1 MMYPIEAIVLK
12 KNRISEHRLVFTCF
26 SSEYGKIDVFYQES
40 KGSPKLDTL
49 SHFTGRIMTKEK
61 NTLSQIYKITSFASS
76 NTYEVYD
83 IAGWSVSIL
92 YGLLAHGLPY
102 PKLFQLL
109 TSILEKETL
118 TLHDFLLFLIQT
130 CRDFG
135 ITQCDIRDYAMRLQ
149 DTSEHSKIRL
159 EIENWVQHYKLSS

>member
-1 MMYPIEAIVLK
+1 MYPIEAIVLK
-12 KNRISEHRLVFTCF
+12 KNRINEHRLVFTCF
-26 SSEYGKIDVFYQES
+26 SSEYGKIDIFYTES

-49 SHFTGRIMTKEK
+49 SHFTGRIITKER
-61 NTLSQIYKITSFASS
+61 NTLSQIYKISSFSSS

-83 IAGWSVSIL
+83 IAGWSASIL
-92 YGLLAHGLPY
+92 YGLLAHWLPY

-109 TSILEKETL
+109 TSILEKEIL

-135 ITQCDIRDYAMRLQ
+135 ITQCNISEYALRLQ
-149 DTSEHSKIRL
+149 DAKEYWKIRH
-159 EIENWVQHYKLSS
+159 EIENWIQHYRLST

>member
-1 MMYPIEAIVLK
+1 MYPIEAVILK
-12 KNRISEHRLVFTCF
+12 KNRISDNKLVFTCF
-26 SSEYGKIDVFYQES
+26 SSEYGKIDIFYTET

-61 NTLSQIYKITSFASS
+61 NTLSQIYKMSSFATS
-76 NTYEVYD
+76 NDFEVYD

-92 YGLLAHGLPY
+92 YTLLAHGLPY

-135 ITQCDIRDYAMRLQ
+135 ITQCNIWEYAVRLQ
-149 DTSEHSKIRL
+149 DHNEHAKIRL
-159 EIENWVQHYKLSS
+159 EIETWVNSYKLSC

>member
-1 MMYPIEAIVLK
+1 MMYPIEAVVLR

-26 SSEYGKIDVFYQES
+26 SSEYGKIDVFYTDS

-61 NTLSQIYKITSFASS
+61 NTLSQIYKISSFASS
-76 NTYEVYD
+76 DTYEIYD

-92 YGLLAHGLPY
+92 YSLLAYGLPY

-109 TSILEKETL
+109 TAVLEKNTL
-118 TLHDFLLFLIQT
+118 TRHDFLLFLIQT

-135 ITQCDIRDYAMRLQ
+135 ITQCNIGEYAVRLQ
-149 DTSEHSKIRL
+149 DASEHPKIRL
-159 EIENWVQHYKLSS
+159 EIEAWVNSYKLSC

>member
-12 KNRISEHRLVFTCF
+12 KNRISEHRLVCTCF
-26 SSEYGKIDVFYQES
+26 SSEYGKIDIFYAES

-61 NTLSQIYKITSFASS
+61 NTLSQIYKIDSFSPS

-83 IAGWSVSIL
+83 VAWWSVSVL
-92 YGLLAHGLPY
+92 YALLAHGLPY

-109 TSILEKETL
+109 VSILKKDCI

-135 ITQCDIRDYAMRLQ
+135 ITQCNISEYAERLQ
-149 DTSEHSKIRL
+149 NSTEHPKIRL
-159 EIENWVQHYKLSS
+159 EIENWVQAYKVSC

>member
-1 MMYPIEAIVLK
+1 MYQIEAIVLK
-12 KNRISEHRLVFTCF
+12 KNRISDNRLVFTCF
-26 SSEYGKIDVFYQES
+26 SSEYGKIDMFYTES
-40 KGSPKLDTL
+40 KWSPKLDTL

-61 NTLSQIYKITSFASS
+61 NTLTQIYKMSSFASS
-76 NTYEVYD
+76 NTYAIYD

-92 YGLLAHGLPY
+92 YALLAHGLPY

-135 ITQCDIRDYAMRLQ
+135 ITQCDIREYAVRLQ
-149 DTSEHSKIRL
+149 DLNEHSKIRL
-159 EIENWVQHYKLSS
+159 EIENWVNSYKISV

>member
-1 MMYPIEAIVLK
+1 MYPIEAIVLK

-26 SSEYGKIDVFYQES
+26 SSEYGKIDVFYTDS

-61 NTLSQIYKITSFASS
+61 NTLSQIYKISSFAQS

-92 YGLLAHGLPY
+92 YTLLAHGLPY

-118 TLHDFLLFLIQT
+118 TLHDFLLFLLQT

-135 ITQCDIRDYAMRLQ
+135 ITQCNIGEYAVRLQ
-149 DTSEHSKIRL
+149 DTNEHPKIRL
-159 EIENWVQHYKLSS
+159 EIETWVQNYKLSC

>member
-26 SSEYGKIDVFYQES
+26 SSEYGKIDVFYTDS

-49 SHFTGRIMTKEK
+49 THFTGRIMTKEK
-61 NTLSQIYKITSFASS
+61 NTLSQIYKISSFSSS

-92 YGLLAHGLPY
+92 YTLLAHGLPY

-135 ITQCDIRDYAMRLQ
+135 ITQCNIGEYAVRLQ
-149 DTSEHSKIRL
+149 DNNEHAKIRL
-159 EIENWVQHYKLSS
+159 EIENWVQTYKLSC